1 MESRNKGLCYDW
13 WAKRFWLI
21 ILATYENIQRIT
33 NVQGHIYR
41 TVLFTD
47 YIYFRNYYKM
57 ISIDLSKQQALDL
70 DPKAMKQ
77 INITWNLA
85 RDGDAVKI
93 MSFIPE
99 GEKETILDFSKGTVK
114 VLWIHFAL
122 I

>member
-1 MESRNKGLCYDW
+1 
-13 WAKRFWLI
+13 
-21 ILATYENIQRIT
+21 
-33 NVQGHIYR
+33 
-41 TVLFTD
+41 
-47 YIYFRNYYKM
+47 M

-99 GEKETILDFSKGTVK
+99 GGKETILDFSKGTVK